1 MALCL
6 DPASLPG
13 RGRILL
19 AFSGGPDSVC
29 LAALLAECK
38 TSRPVLCV
46 HIDHGLDAASSERAA
61 RAQTIAERLGLAA
74 QLIQVRP
81 DPVHAGLE
89 AGARKA
95 RYQALNELMAPGDLL
110 LTAHHADDQAETIL
124 MRLLRGSGP
133 AGLCGI
139 PACRAFGPGWLARP
153 LLAFERQEIIAWLE
167 ARELDWIEDPTNLDL
182 GIDRNFL
189 RRQVMPMLRRRW
201 PGVDAS
207 IRRSGQLNLGA
218 AQALESLA
226 RDDLDQGLNRQG
238 GLWVEHLLR
247 LSIYR
252 QGEVIRLWC
261 HRRGLE
267 APPGRQL
274 EGFLYQLESS
284 AHDRQPELRWQG
296 HWLVRQG
303 DAIWLFEHEPVVP
316 DDVLTWNGR
325 SALDLPGQLGR
336 LELEGGPAF
345 DQPVRVRF
353 GQQAGERIRL
363 PGRAHHHAV
372 KQLMNEAG
380 IPAWQRP
387 LWPRLFGND
396 ELLAVGDRW
405 LSQELAIW
413 LGEHRARLR
422 WHGPYG
428 KFPKQVE

>member
-1 MALCL
+1 LALCL

-19 AFSGGPDSVC
+19 AFSAGADSVC

-38 TSRPVLCV
+38 ISRPVLCV

-61 RAQTIAERLGLAA
+61 RAQAIAEGLGLAA
-74 QLIQVRP
+74 QVIQVRP
-81 DPVHAGLE
+81 DPAHAGLE

-95 RYQALNELMAPGDLL
+95 RYQALAGLMAPGDLL

-133 AGLCGI
+133 AGLSGI
-139 PACRAFGPGWLARP
+139 PACRTFGAGWLARP

-167 ARELDWIEDPTNLDL
+167 AREMGWIEDPTNLDL
-182 GIDRNFL
+182 SIDRNFL

-201 PGVDAS
+201 PGLDAS
-207 IRRSGQLNLGA
+207 IRRSGQLSLGA

-226 RDDLDQGLNRQG
+226 REDLGQGLNRHG

-247 LSIYR
+247 LSAYR

-261 HRRGLE
+261 HRCGLE

-274 EGFLYQLESS
+274 EAFLDQLESS

-303 DAIWLFEHEPVVP
+303 DAIWLFECEPLVP
-316 DDVLTWNGR
+316 QDVLTWNGQ
-325 SALDLPGQLGR
+325 SALHLPGQLGR
-336 LELEGGPAF
+336 LVLEGGPAF
-345 DQPVRVRF
+345 AQPMHVYF

-387 LWPRLFGND
+387 LWPRLYGND

-405 LSQELAIW
+405 LSHDFAGWLA
-413 LGEHRARLR
+413 EHGARLC
-422 WHGPYG
+422 WHGPY
-428 KFPKQVE
+428 